1 MHTGGLRRNLGDLV
15 VSVLDHGVGN
25 PLSKP
30 RPRDAALAIPRSERG
45 AQARYRQ
52 AKETK
57 CGGMGDQESE
67 HSIVPAKRGNPP
79 QGTPWREGGAG
90 SWNRGRER

>member
-1 MHTGGLRRNLGDLV
+1 MHTWGLRRNLGDLV

-30 RPRDAALAIPRSERG
+30 RPRDAALAIPGSERG

-57 CGGMGDQESE
+57 CGGRGGQESE
-67 HSIVPAKRGNPP
+67 HSVVPTKRGNPP
-79 QGTPWREGGAG
+79 QGTPRREGSAG